1 MASDADS
8 EDEINPI
15 LGQLENVLTPLGEA
29 RRREVMSWVRDY
41 LATTPLVSYLCA
53 QGEPGDVDWHAPD
66 AEHAVAWSTPKTY
79 EFRLGDV
86 NPLDPDNTVFAIF
99 HWYVQG
105 VFVVYS
111 FKASVVDGG
120 GALGIY
126 TRDVVFRPRMASG
139 PVTLNALYQD
149 LDYHTHASPW
159 DDVEPDD
166 DEREAPGG
174 GPRALSAV
182 RPGS

>member
-1 MASDADS
+1 MASDSDS

-15 LGQLENVLTPLGEA
+15 LTQLENVLTPLGAA
-29 RRREVMSWVRDY
+29 RRGEVMRWVREY
-41 LATTPLVSYLCA
+41 LETTPLVSYLCA
-53 QGEPGDVDWHAPD
+53 QGEPGDVDWHAAD
-66 AEHAVAWSTPKTY
+66 AQHAEAWSTPKTY

-111 FKASVVDGG
+111 FKAGLLGDGR
-120 GALGIY
+120 ALGIF
-126 TRDVVFRPRMASG
+126 TRDLVFRPRMASG
-139 PVTLNALYQD
+139 PVTLGALYAD

-159 DDVEPDD
+159 DDIDGPDD
-166 DEREAPGG
+166 DEPDAPGAS
-174 GPRALSAV
+174 RALSAV
-182 RPGS
+182 RSPS